1 MFGMGSRLLN
11 VRLGP
16 EDERLARELRSRGIS
31 ISELVRRALRSEVRA
46 MTAEPV
52 DSDRLLDEII
62 ALYPTPIDLAQKR
75 PTAVDRHAVR
85 KHIRQRLRARR

>member
-1 MFGMGSRLLN
+1 MFDMGSRLLN

-31 ISELVRRALRSEVRA
+31 ISELVRRALRSEARA

-62 ALYPTPIDLAQKR
+62 ALYPTPTDFAHER
-75 PTAVDRHAVR
+75 PNAVDRRAVR
-85 KHIRQRLRARR
+85 KHIQQRLRARR